1 MYELEYTNSFEKDLK
16 RCKKEVITCNFFR
29 KLLIFFKK
37 KENYLP
43 NIVPTNSAANSS
55 VYGSAIS
62 KATGF

>member
-1 MYELEYTNSFEKDLK
+1 MPTALK
-16 RCKKEVITCNFFR
+16 KTLKGAKKEVITCSFFR

-43 NIVPTNSAANSS
+43 NIVPTNSAANLPA
-55 VYGSAIS
+55 YGSAIS